1 MELWEGA
8 GSQHLSKYFPKSRAQ
23 GPCTLSGGGRLV
35 PESHLGLHMAAML
48 IKVANGIESGLL
60 SIQRRYQI
68 DRSVSRR
75 KALVMK
81 TSDSNS
87 RAAVA
92 AVVAMVLAALNSE
105 LIAQHFICYL
115 LIIVYSL

>member
-1 MELWEGA
+1 MQLGGIFGNRA
-8 GSQHLSKYFPKSRAQ
+8 GRRKTVYCYPYVPRAFQ
-23 GPCTLSGGGRLV
+23 
-35 PESHLGLHMAAML
+35 
-48 IKVANGIESGLL
+48 
-60 SIQRRYQI
+60 